1 MLRISCSSSIC
12 STLVELLA
20 DIEIYSGKA
29 IALRLAAEGFRV
41 CVNDISL
48 NQEAIDSVVAEIVQ
62 HHGKDAAIG
71 VAADVTQSREV
82 QAMVDA
88 TVRKLGSLTIM
99 IANAGIS
106 KVRSVLEL
114 TEADVRETM
123 DINFMGVFHCY
134 QAAAKQMIA
143 QGPRKKSESGYRII
157 GAASIMAFK
166 AQPLSTH
173 YTASKWAVRGMT
185 HVFAMELAKHSI
197 TVNAY
202 APGIIGTPMWKSI
215 REGLEER
222 NFMDKKTTLE
232 DYASNIN
239 VMGRLGAPED
249 VANVVGGFLTG
260 PNAAYL
266 TGQTIVVDGGI
277 VFT

>member
-134 QAAAKQMIA
+134 QVAAKQMIA

-202 APGIIGTPMWKSI
+202 APGIIGTPMWNSI